1 MNKILTRLSKNCVDG
16 EGNNKE
22 NHHNIRTNIEREY
35 FLLILIM
42 FGTVA
47 MHFKQTVAVFFIILF
62 VCVGVGSYCML
73 DKDSKWDIKI
83 GGIGSRKIDFQKSR
97 INIIKGSTSTVL
109 KE

>member
-1 MNKILTRLSKNCVDG
+1 MLTRLPKNCVDG

-22 NHHNIRTNIEREY
+22 NHHNIVTKMECGY

-83 GGIGSRKIDFQKSR
+83 GGIGSRKIYLEKSR
-97 INIIKGSTSTVL
+97 INIK
-109 KE
+109 KEARLRY

>member
-1 MNKILTRLSKNCVDG
+1 MLRRLPKNCVDG

-35 FLLILIM
+35 FLPILIM

-47 MHFKQTVAVFFIILF
+47 MQFEQTVALFFIILF
-62 VCVGVGSYCML
+62 VCVGAGSYCML
-73 DKDSKWDIKI
+73 EEDSKWDIKI
-83 GGIGSRKIDFQKSR
+83 GGMGSRKIDLEKSR

>member
-1 MNKILTRLSKNCVDG
+1 MLRRLPKNCVDG

-22 NHHNIRTNIEREY
+22 NHHNIRMKIEREY

-47 MHFKQTVAVFFIILF
+47 MHFEQTVAVFFIILF

-73 DKDSKWDIKI
+73 DKSSK
-83 GGIGSRKIDFQKSR
+83 
-97 INIIKGSTSTVL
+97 
-109 KE
+109 